1 MSEATLVLNNV
12 HVAYGHKHNV
22 HHVLNGFSMEV
33 AAGELACLL
42 GASGCGKTTAL
53 RAIAGFEHLTQG
65 TIHVGGRCVAGP
77 DAHLPPEQRNV
88 GMVFQDYALFPH
100 LTAAQNIA
108 FGLRKQPKN
117 LQQSRVRAMLELVDL
132 VSLAQRYP
140 HEMSGGQQQR
150 IALARALAP
159 QPAVLLL
166 DEPLSSLDPDSRKR
180 LGQEVRD
187 ILRDAGQTALLV
199 THSEQEA
206 ELMASHI
213 GYLKAG
219 TLEWRERREKR
230 SNLQREW

>member
-12 HVAYGHKHNV
+12 HVAYGHKHNF
-22 HHVLNGFSMEV
+22 HHVLNGFSMQV

-77 DAHLPPEQRNV
+77 DVHLPPEQRNV

-108 FGLRKQPKN
+108 FGLRKQPKD

-132 VSLAQRYP
+132 ASWRSATRMRCPADNSSESRSHGHWPRSLPCCCSMSRYP
-140 HEMSGGQQQR
+140 ASTPTAANAWGRKCVTSYAMPDKPR
-150 IALARALAP
+150 F
-159 QPAVLLL
+159 
-166 DEPLSSLDPDSRKR
+166 SSHTVNRKP
-180 LGQEVRD
+180 
-187 ILRDAGQTALLV
+187 
-199 THSEQEA
+199 S
-206 ELMASHI
+206 
-213 GYLKAG
+213 
-219 TLEWRERREKR
+219 
-230 SNLQREW
+230 

>member
-12 HVAYGHKHNV
+12 HVAYGHKHNI

-108 FGLRKQPKN
+108 FGLRKQPKD

-219 TLEWRERREKR
+219 KLDNISVNRDT
-230 SNLQREW
+230 

>member
-12 HVAYGHKHNV
+12 HVAYGHKHNF
-22 HHVLNGFSMEV
+22 HHVLNGFSMQV

-77 DAHLPPEQRNV
+77 DMHLPPEQRNV

-108 FGLRKQPKN
+108 FGLRKQPKD

-132 VSLAQRYP
+132 ASLAQRYP

-180 LGQEVRD
+180 LGQDVRD

-213 GYLKAG
+213 GYLKEG
-219 TLEWRERREKR
+219 KLDNISENREA
-230 SNLQREW
+230 

>member
-1 MSEATLVLNNV
+1 MSEATLVLNNI
-12 HVAYGHKHNV
+12 HVAYGHKHNF
-22 HHVLNGFSMEV
+22 HHVLNGFSMQV
-33 AAGELACLL
+33 VAGELACLL

-53 RAIAGFEHLTQG
+53 RAIAGFEHVTQG

-77 DAHLPPEQRNV
+77 DKHLPPEERNV

-108 FGLRKQPKN
+108 FGLRKQPKD

-132 VSLAQRYP
+132 TALGQRYP

-213 GYLKAG
+213 GYLKEGA
-219 TLEWRERREKR
+219 LQWRERR
-230 SNLQREW
+230 

>member
-12 HVAYGHKHNV
+12 HVAYGHKHNF
-22 HHVLNGFSMEV
+22 HHVLNGFSMQV
-33 AAGELACLL
+33 VAGELACLL

-53 RAIAGFEHLTQG
+53 RAIAGFEHVTQG
-65 TIHVGGRCVAGP
+65 TIHVGGHCVAGP
-77 DAHLPPEQRNV
+77 DRHLPPEQRNV

-108 FGLRKQPKN
+108 FGLRKQPKD

-132 VSLAQRYP
+132 TALGQRYP

-213 GYLKAG
+213 GYLKEG
-219 TLEWRERREKR
+219 TLQWRE
-230 SNLQREW
+230 